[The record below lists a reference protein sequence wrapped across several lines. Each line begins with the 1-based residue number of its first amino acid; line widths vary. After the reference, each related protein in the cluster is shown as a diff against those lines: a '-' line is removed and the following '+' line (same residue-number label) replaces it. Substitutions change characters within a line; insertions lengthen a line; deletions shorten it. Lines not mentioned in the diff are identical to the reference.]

1 MHVDI
6 TKYCLHN
13 FLMTQDTEQ
22 AANKWCE
29 VELSLSVD
37 NWVSH
42 IELWAS
48 SNFLTWNSESAL
60 TSENPTSEV

>member
-13 FLMTQDTEQ
+13 FLMTQETEQ
-22 AANKWCE
+22 GANQWCKAK
-29 VELSLSVD
+29 LSLGVG

-42 IELWAS
+42 IES
-48 SNFLTWNSESAL
+48 
-60 TSENPTSEV
+60 